1 MTDKDRRDR
10 SGHNPSGS
18 HPGTGA
24 LSFLP
29 SIFGRRPAPAPAVT
43 SRISTSVTE
52 GNTRKSIDHD
62 AVDPLP
68 TSSKD
73 KGVNLG
79 IPEIPPP
86 RRAPSPT
93 PFDLE
98 GALQVMDPKNKEST
112 EVMSQ
117 MVKATAVY
125 LANLLITS
133 EDVFVETSRHDAA
146 LTEDQLKT
154 LYLRAY
160 NLASPS
166 SDSTLRIAAIR
177 LLAALFATS
186 PPPKD
191 HSKTDQRM
199 ELITTR
205 SLYKIITTPSSDNST
220 TLEQTNVI
228 VGALKALTKNGA
240 EVEGMSGLVG
250 WLVKALSQITDEWIK
265 YCSVKDDHSN
275 DWTERS
281 KVSLIHLCGTVL
293 TPQPQPFAPI
303 KPANAAEVAS
313 AIIELLHAII
323 ESQIALFGPAD
334 ITRVVQPM
342 LDMLWLGIAATPI
355 AEVKAAFPIVPGS
368 TGRRGSPASS
378 GINTP
383 ALSASLGL
391 MLDASRSTSL
401 NRAREL
407 SSAVASPSLTPL
419 RTVPPP
425 FHRAATVAGSPTTS
439 PTSALR
445 SPSPDRSRHDLSP
458 RWSRCFEPM
467 CAFLETLINETPVPD
482 DLFNRIVA
490 VVCLVYGQDDSDTIP
505 EEAWEAGQKV
515 MGAALG
521 PNGGRRGE
529 LAVRNILEGNAAT
542 ISNNR
547 SLKMPEE
554 DRRTTRGAV
563 M

>member
-1 MTDKDRRDR
+1 MPPTYPNMTDKDRRDR

-62 AVDPLP
+62 AMDPLP
-68 TSSKD
+68 TPSKD

-79 IPEIPPP
+79 VPEIPPP

-281 KVSLIHLCGTVL
+281 KVSLVHL
-293 TPQPQPFAPI
+293 
-303 KPANAAEVAS
+303 
-313 AIIELLHAII
+313 H
-323 ESQIALFGPAD
+323 
-334 ITRVVQPM
+334 
-342 LDMLWLGIAATPI
+342 
-355 AEVKAAFPIVPGS
+355 
-368 TGRRGSPASS
+368 
-378 GINTP
+378 
-383 ALSASLGL
+383 
-391 MLDASRSTSL
+391 
-401 NRAREL
+401 
-407 SSAVASPSLTPL
+407 
-419 RTVPPP
+419 
-425 FHRAATVAGSPTTS
+425 
-439 PTSALR
+439 
-445 SPSPDRSRHDLSP
+445 
-458 RWSRCFEPM
+458 
-467 CAFLETLINETPVPD
+467 
-482 DLFNRIVA
+482 
-490 VVCLVYGQDDSDTIP
+490 
-505 EEAWEAGQKV
+505 
-515 MGAALG
+515 GA
-521 PNGGRRGE
+521 
-529 LAVRNILEGNAAT
+529 
-542 ISNNR
+542 
-547 SLKMPEE
+547 
-554 DRRTTRGAV
+554 
-563 M
+563 

>member
-1 MTDKDRRDR
+1 MDKDRKDR
-10 SGHNPSGS
+10 SGHNASGS
-18 HPGTGA
+18 HSGTGA

-52 GNTRKSIDHD
+52 NNTRKSIDHD

-68 TSSKD
+68 TANKD
-73 KGVNLG
+73 KGNNLG
-79 IPEIPPP
+79 IPDIPPP

-98 GALQVMDPKNKEST
+98 GALQVMDPNNKESN

-133 EDVFVETSRHDAA
+133 EDVFVESSRGDTA
-146 LTEDQLKT
+146 LTADQLKT

-166 SDSTLRIAAIR
+166 SDSTLRTAAIR

-205 SLYKIITTPSSDNST
+205 SLYKIITTASSDNST
-220 TLEQTNVI
+220 SLEQTNVI

-265 YCSVKDDHSN
+265 YCSAKDDSSN

-281 KVSLIHLCGTVL
+281 KASRACCLGTLLIL
-293 TPQPQPFAPI
+293 QAQPFAPI

-313 AIIELLHAII
+313 AIIDLLHAII
-323 ESQIALFGPAD
+323 ASQISLFGPAD

-378 GINTP
+378 GLNTP
-383 ALSASLGL
+383 ALSAALGL
-391 MLDASRSTSL
+391 GLDPARSASL
-401 NRAREL
+401 NRSKEL

-419 RTVPPP
+419 RSVPPP
-425 FHRAATVAGSPTTS
+425 FHRATTVAGSPATS

-467 CAFLETLINETPVPD
+467 CAFLETLVNETPVPD

-505 EEAWEAGQKV
+505 EEAWEAGQRV

-529 LAVRNILEGNAAT
+529 LAVRTILEGNGAT

>member
-1 MTDKDRRDR
+1 MPPTYPNMTDKDRRDR
-10 SGHNPSGS
+10 SGHNASGS
-18 HPGTGA
+18 HSGTGA

-29 SIFGRRPAPAPAVT
+29 SIFGGRRVAPAPAVT

-62 AVDPLP
+62 AMDPLP
-68 TSSKD
+68 TPGKD

-133 EDVFVETSRHDAA
+133 EDVFVETSRHEAA

-166 SDSTLRIAAIR
+166 SESTLRIAAIR

-186 PPPKD
+186 PPPKN
-191 HSKTDQRM
+191 HSKLDERM

-205 SLYKIITTPSSDNST
+205 SLYKIITTASSDNST
-220 TLEQTNVI
+220 SLEQTNVI
-228 VGALKALTKNGA
+228 VGALKALTKNGT

-265 YCSVKDDHSN
+265 YCSVKDDASN

-281 KVSLIHLCGTVL
+281 KVSFPSCNEW
-293 TPQPQPFAPI
+293 PI
-303 KPANAAEVAS
+303 
-313 AIIELLHAII
+313 
-323 ESQIALFGPAD
+323 
-334 ITRVVQPM
+334 
-342 LDMLWLGIAATPI
+342 
-355 AEVKAAFPIVPGS
+355 
-368 TGRRGSPASS
+368 
-378 GINTP
+378 
-383 ALSASLGL
+383 
-391 MLDASRSTSL
+391 
-401 NRAREL
+401 
-407 SSAVASPSLTPL
+407 
-419 RTVPPP
+419 
-425 FHRAATVAGSPTTS
+425 
-439 PTSALR
+439 
-445 SPSPDRSRHDLSP
+445 DL
-458 RWSRCFEPM
+458 
-467 CAFLETLINETPVPD
+467 
-482 DLFNRIVA
+482 
-490 VVCLVYGQDDSDTIP
+490 
-505 EEAWEAGQKV
+505 
-515 MGAALG
+515 
-521 PNGGRRGE
+521 
-529 LAVRNILEGNAAT
+529 
-542 ISNNR
+542 
-547 SLKMPEE
+547 
-554 DRRTTRGAV
+554 
-563 M
+563 